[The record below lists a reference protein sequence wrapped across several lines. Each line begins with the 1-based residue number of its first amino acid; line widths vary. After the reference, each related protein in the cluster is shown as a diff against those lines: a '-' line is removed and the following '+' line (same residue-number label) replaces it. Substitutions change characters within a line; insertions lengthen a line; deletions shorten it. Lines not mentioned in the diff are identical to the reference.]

1 MNKCYQGKVCLFTC
15 NSCRRRKF
23 KAIFYISAAQ
33 ALTDKCYLSHL
44 KIVRPDHILSRL
56 GVGWGRGGLL
66 GGGHHGGPAP
76 RHTPDSAWARYLPMF
91 DVLIS
96 YFPGSSIPMFRAR
109 VISYNEAG
117 TKLGPGHHNDSI
129 SPLDQNYDVKFRNEI
144 RKISPESRYCGLYL
158 F

>member
-1 MNKCYQGKVCLFTC
+1 MKVSIFQSRIIPFHCKILLTALGQKWALFLP
-15 NSCRRRKF
+15 R
-23 KAIFYISAAQ
+23 
-33 ALTDKCYLSHL
+33 
-44 KIVRPDHILSRL
+44 
-56 GVGWGRGGLL
+56 
-66 GGGHHGGPAP
+66 PAP